1 MPPFKSM
8 KTQTILELM
17 LICNAG
23 SLAYAQPG
31 AGKPYDTRDP
41 VSCKS
46 KKEPAKG
53 APTGRQLREYVL
65 CTNEKVGG
73 GYIGL
78 FQNLTVE
85 IGKSR
90 PYSAWSDSG
99 NTSIDNSQPVYPI
112 RGIYDLYS
120 CRPPGS
126 MGFPAG
132 KNCNLRKN
140 TDFIGICFKT
150 TFNDWS
156 CPVQSQGDGLAGV
169 VTGVPPPK

>member
-1 MPPFKSM
+1 M
-8 KTQTILELM
+8 KTQKMLVSFVILG
-17 LICNAG
+17 ATG
-23 SLAYAQPG
+23 VVAYGQPG
-31 AGKPYDTRDP
+31 AGKAYDTRDP
-41 VSCKS
+41 FSCKS

-53 APTGRQLREYVL
+53 APSGGQLKDLVL
-65 CTNEKVGG
+65 CSNERAAG

-78 FQNLTVE
+78 FQNLQVD

-99 NTSIDNSQPVYPI
+99 NSNIDNSQPVYPI
-112 RGIYDLYS
+112 RGTAEFYS

-132 KNCNLRKN
+132 KNCQVKK
-140 TDFIGICFKT
+140 DFTFQGTCFKT

-156 CPVQSQGDGLAGV
+156 CPIQGTSDGLANV
-169 VTGVPPPK
+169 QSNTPPPK